1 MESTQPVTGR
11 TSGSTGHPFEP
22 EVRDSWAAPSLPGL
36 EFPGCTPRRLRRR
49 DLETYDGRLEYW
61 DARTETVWV
70 CEPTTPYH
78 EEPSATLAGTLRT
91 IAEVRGSPIK
101 CYGTMDLM
109 LRDSRGEP
117 RGIMQ
122 ADQSVYLHP
131 LRAVLPGRKAM
142 VIGEHDFPDVVLEVD
157 HTTDA
162 RRGKLKLY
170 EAWGFPEVWIQVPDR
185 PSESRPR
192 SRLPGLTVHVLEA
205 GAYRVSEASRA
216 FPGWTAAEL
225 HAALDETTPSVDTV
239 AVLERVGAALGAREG
254 TGPDDDPLLRSQRR
268 QGLEQGLEQ
277 GLQQGLELGRKQG
290 LTEQRALLRQLA
302 KRKFSPAVADEL
314 TSRLEAIDDPGRLA
328 RVGAYIIDCADG
340 AALLSRIS

>member
-11 TSGSTGHPFEP
+11 TSGSAGHPSEP
-22 EVRDSWAAPSLPGL
+22 EVRDLWAVPSLPGL

-78 EEPSATLAGTLRT
+78 EEPSATLAATLRT

-109 LRDSRGEP
+109 LRDSGGEP

-122 ADQSVYLHP
+122 ADQSAYLHP

-192 SRLPGLTVHVLEA
+192 NRLPGLTVHVLDN

-216 FPGWTAAEL
+216 FPGWTAVEI
-225 HAALDETTPSVDTV
+225 HAALDETTPSVETV
-239 AVLERVGAALGAREG
+239 AVLERVGAALGVRGG
-254 TGPDDDPLLRSQRR
+254 TGPEDDPLLRSPRR

-277 GLQQGLELGRKQG
+277 GRKQG
-290 LTEQRALLRQLA
+290 LAEQRALLRQLA
-302 KRKFSPAVADEL
+302 KHKFNPAVADEL
-314 TSRLEAIDDPGRLA
+314 ASRLNAIDDPARLA

-340 AALLSRIS
+340 AELLSRIS

>member
-1 MESTQPVTGR
+1 MERTQTVAGR
-11 TSGSTGHPFEP
+11 TPGSVGYPAEP
-22 EVRDSWAAPSLPGL
+22 RDSQAVPSPTGL
-36 EFPGCTPRRLRRR
+36 AFPGCTPRRLRRR

-78 EEPSATLAGTLRT
+78 EEPSATLAATLRT

-122 ADQSVYLHP
+122 ADQSVYLCP

-170 EAWGFPEVWIQVPDR
+170 EAWRFPEVWIQVPDR
-185 PSESRPR
+185 PSKSRPR
-192 SRLPGLTVHVLEA
+192 NRTPGLTVHVLVD

-216 FPGWTAAEL
+216 FPGWKAAEI
-225 HAALDETTPSVDTV
+225 HAALDETAPSAETV

-268 QGLEQGLEQ
+268 QGLEKGLEQGLEQ
-277 GLQQGLELGRKQG
+277 GRKQG
-290 LTEQRALLRQLA
+290 LAEQRVLLCQLA
-302 KRKFSPAVADEL
+302 KRKFGAAVADDL
-314 TSRLEAIDDPGRLA
+314 ALRINGIDDPSRLV
-328 RVGAYIIDCADG
+328 RVGTCIIDCADG
-340 AALLSRIS
+340 AALLGRIP

>member
-1 MESTQPVTGR
+1 MDSTQPVTNR
-11 TSGSTGHPFEP
+11 ASGSAGRPVEL
-22 EVRDSWAAPSLPGL
+22 RDSWAAPSLPGL
-36 EFPGCTPRRLRRR
+36 AFPGCTPRRLRRR

-78 EEPSATLAGTLRT
+78 EEPSATLAATLRT

-109 LRDSRGEP
+109 MRDSSGEP

-122 ADQSVYLHP
+122 ADQSVYLRP
-131 LRAVLPGRKAM
+131 LQAVLPGRKAM

-192 SRLPGLTVHVLEA
+192 NRPPGLTVHVLDD

-216 FPGWTAAEL
+216 FPGWTAAEI
-225 HAALDETTPSVDTV
+225 HSALDETTPSVAMV
-239 AVLERVGAALGAREG
+239 AVLERVGAVLGAREG

-268 QGLEQGLEQ
+268 QSLEQGLEQ
-277 GLQQGLELGRKQG
+277 GRMQGIAEL
-290 LTEQRALLRQLA
+290 RALLSQLA
-302 KRKFSPAVADEL
+302 RRKFGAAVADEL
-314 TSRLEAIDDPGRLA
+314 ASRLDGIDDPARLH
-328 RVGAYIIDCADG
+328 RVGTHIIDCADG
-340 AALLSRIS
+340 AALLDRIT